1 MGIAFNDDLEDF
13 AGEMRKCAR
22 VARSYRDPEQTAV
35 RIEIATVDGGTI
47 FAQCVVLHRGTEVV
61 DVRLP
66 DGHGALAS
74 AAGISWEAAAEWEG
88 YLCILARFAF
98 ARGGR

>member
-1 MGIAFNDDLEDF
+1 MVEVMAIHEPDLIHVNTIVYTLTN
-13 AGEMRKCAR
+13 A
-22 VARSYRDPEQTAV
+22 DPDETAV

-47 FAQCVVLHRGTEVV
+47 FSQCVVRHRGTEVV

-74 AAGISWEAAAEWEG
+74 VAGIPWQAAAEWEG
-88 YLCILARFAF
+88 YLCILARLAF
-98 ARGGR
+98 ARGWR